1 MFKDA
6 LSRCDTARYEAKE
19 AEEELEDD
27 IQLLENALYEVLDF
41 LDMGLI
47 QKSKDSLEMIIKSWQ
62 PERPR

>member
-1 MFKDA
+1 MFKDT
-6 LSRCDTARYEAKE
+6 LGRCDTARYEAKK

-27 IQLLENALYEVLDF
+27 IRLLEDALCEVLDF